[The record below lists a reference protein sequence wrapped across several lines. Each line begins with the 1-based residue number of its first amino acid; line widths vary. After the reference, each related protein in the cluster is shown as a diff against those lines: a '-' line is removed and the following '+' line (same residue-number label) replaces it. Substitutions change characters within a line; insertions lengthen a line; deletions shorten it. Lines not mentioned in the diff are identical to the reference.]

1 MSAIPS
7 VRSTDPLSSFLAAQR
22 AEKFKPT
29 HADRILFALLKDG
42 PATAHRLEA
51 LTGLT
56 VVQIDRRLIEMQRDK
71 LIRVVQA
78 GGTDLIVGG
87 YRCWEAI

>member
-7 VRSTDPLSSFLAAQR
+7 VRSTDPLSSFLAAQQ

>member
-29 HADRILFALLKDG
+29 HADRILAALRKDG
-42 PATAHRLEA
+42 PATAHRLQD

-56 VVQIDRRLIEMQRDK
+56 VVQIDRRTVEMQRDE
-71 LIRVVQA
+71 LIRVVRVA
-78 GGTDLIVGG
+78 GVDLILGG
-87 YRCWEAI
+87 ARVWEAV

>member
-22 AEKFKPT
+22 AEKFKPS
-29 HADRILFALLKDG
+29 HVDRILDALKTHG
-42 PATAHRLEA
+42 ASTAERLQA

-56 VVQIDRRLIEMQRDK
+56 VVQIDRRLIEMQRAGQ
-71 LIRVVQA
+71 IRVVRVLGVDLML
-78 GGTDLIVGG
+78 GGFRV
-87 YRCWEAI
+87 WEAI

>member
-7 VRSTDPLSSFLAAQR
+7 VRSTDPLSSFLAAQQ

-29 HADRILFALLKDG
+29 HADRILFALIKDG

-56 VVQIDRRLIEMQRDK
+56 VVQIDRRTVEMQRDN
-71 LIRVVQA
+71 LIRVVKVA
-78 GGTDLIVGG
+78 GVDLILGG
-87 YRCWEAI
+87 ARVWEAV